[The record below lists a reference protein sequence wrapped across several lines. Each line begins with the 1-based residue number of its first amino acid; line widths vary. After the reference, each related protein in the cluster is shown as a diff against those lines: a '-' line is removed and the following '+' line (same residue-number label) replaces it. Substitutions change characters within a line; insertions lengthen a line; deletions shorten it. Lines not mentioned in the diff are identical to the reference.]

1 MTWREAVEAAVRR
14 HAAKSSDGTFTRQ
27 DFLADEQA
35 RILSDCGGG
44 GETPHQTISRVLQE
58 LRDSGVIKFLDD
70 QGAYQLIG

>member
-14 HAAKSSDGTFTRQ
+14 HAAKSPDRSFSRQ

-35 RILSDCGGG
+35 RIVSDCDGG

-58 LRDSGVIKFLDD
+58 LRDSGVIRFLDD
-70 QGAYQLIG
+70 QGTYQLIL